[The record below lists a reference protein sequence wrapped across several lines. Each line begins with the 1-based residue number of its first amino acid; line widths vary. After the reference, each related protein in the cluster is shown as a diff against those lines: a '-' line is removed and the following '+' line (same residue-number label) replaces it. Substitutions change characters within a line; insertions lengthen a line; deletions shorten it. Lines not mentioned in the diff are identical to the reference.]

1 MFDVTSRI
9 TYKNVPNWHRD
20 LTRVCESIPMVLV
33 GNKVDVKDRKV
44 RAKQIVF
51 HRRKNLV
58 YYDISA
64 KMNYNFERPFLYLAR
79 KLTGDNNLEF
89 SEAPALL
96 PPEVLLSA
104 AELQQQQAE
113 LEQAAAMPL
122 PDDDDDRAW
131 RPTLPPPHPPPI
143 FSHPPLHNPTPTQC
157 KRRVVLHTRSPH
169 TFRGPFRC
177 VFAFFFQGRVGGWG
191 GGREGAGVV
200 WKLAKSTFSPPLPPP
215 PFPFPLPCPPPA
227 PRL

>member
-64 KMNYNFERPFLYLAR
+64 KMNYNFEKPFLFLAR
-79 KLTGDNNLEF
+79 KLTGDMSLEF

-96 PPEVLLSA
+96 PPEVQLSA

-122 PDDDDDRAW
+122 PDDADDDRACFALGP
-131 RPTLPPPHPPPI
+131 RAPLRRASLLTAPP
-143 FSHPPLHNPTPTQC
+143 
-157 KRRVVLHTRSPH
+157 
-169 TFRGPFRC
+169 
-177 VFAFFFQGRVGGWG
+177 
-191 GGREGAGVV
+191 
-200 WKLAKSTFSPPLPPP
+200 FSPP
-215 PFPFPLPCPPPA
+215 PPPA
-227 PRL
+227 V